1 MAFRNS
7 VKATLLFEEEQP
19 RSRSDD
25 PPPIFAPPAESAPLA
40 HVAPPPAADDASL
53 GATWHKRAEELC
65 AMADTL
71 PCKSSWSLISKIA
84 GLYDELARDAGW
96 TEPEDLPPAA
106 LRPEDEPDA
115 ADEPP
120 APAPLADPPP
130 PERMSFPRRPLP
142 LGRAFP
148 RRRA

>member
-1 MAFRNS
+1 
-7 VKATLLFEEEQP
+7 
-19 RSRSDD
+19 
-25 PPPIFAPPAESAPLA
+25 
-40 HVAPPPAADDASL
+40 
-53 GATWHKRAEELC
+53 
-65 AMADTL
+65 MADTL